1 MREVREAVISLSE
14 KCRVLVWALL
24 GQLSLSVVG
33 WDGGFEVSWDK
44 SCW

>member
-1 MREVREAVISLSE
+1 MREAVNSLSE
-14 KCRVLVWALL
+14 KCRGLVWALL

-33 WDGGFEVSWDK
+33 WDGGFEVSWGE